1 MKGCSVVLERLP
13 EYGQKSED
21 QQSDPEED
29 DDSIKDEIEME
40 EDEREVETEIEGE
53 KEEQVTDEQ
62 ATAEQASEEQPME
75 EKSINI
81 SLIATSRLH
90 QDNAD
95 EPNTDPLIMDVQME
109 DKPVPDSSPGLGQR
123 VEIINQVVLQPPS
136 DTPPTAYMTDKDGY
150 ATLNDLNFFED
161 PFNCMGASDN
171 AVPPYSMEIEIP
183 KGCYGPKVQSQTQPV
198 EMNQHSNGAESD
210 SSVTLVPNAPA
221 EVITISDSD
230 SSSAATNNTNE
241 ISHVKSWHVLMMKS
255 EK

>member
-40 EDEREVETEIEGE
+40 EDERRVET
-53 KEEQVTDEQ
+53 EEQVTDEQ
-62 ATAEQASEEQPME
+62 TTEEQASEEQPME

-183 KGCYGPKVQSQTQPV
+183 KDRYEPKIQSQTQSV